1 MAIQVVNPILR
12 AQALTA
18 WPLVAVARVAKAA
31 AVAVM
36 AVETVVVAVVA
47 VVAAHSAAEE
57 RQRLWQEIGTL
68 YQSLLTGPPLN
79 GPDRSGVIH
88 PP

>member
-36 AVETVVVAVVA
+36 AVETVAVA
-47 VVAAHSAAEE
+47 AAHSAAEQ
-57 RQRLWQEIGTL
+57 RQRLWQQIGTR
-68 YQSLLTGPPLN
+68 YQSLLPGPPLN

>member
-36 AVETVVVAVVA
+36 AVETVVVVA
-47 VVAAHSAAEE
+47 AAHSAAEQ
-57 RQRLWQEIGTL
+57 RQRLWQEIGTP
-68 YQSLLTGPPLN
+68 YQSLLPGPPLN

>member
-18 WPLVAVARVAKAA
+18 WPLVAVAPVAKAA
-31 AVAVM
+31 AVM
-36 AVETVVVAVVA
+36 AVETVVVA

>member
-18 WPLVAVARVAKAA
+18 WPLVAVAPVAKAA
-31 AVAVM
+31 AVM

-57 RQRLWQEIGTL
+57 RQRLWQETGTH

>member
-18 WPLVAVARVAKAA
+18 WPLVAVAPVAKA

-36 AVETVVVAVVA
+36 AVETVAVAVVA

>member
-18 WPLVAVARVAKAA
+18 WPLVAVAPVAKA

-36 AVETVVVAVVA
+36 AVETVVVA

-57 RQRLWQEIGTL
+57 RQRLWQEIGTH
-68 YQSLLTGPPLN
+68 YQSLLPGPPLN